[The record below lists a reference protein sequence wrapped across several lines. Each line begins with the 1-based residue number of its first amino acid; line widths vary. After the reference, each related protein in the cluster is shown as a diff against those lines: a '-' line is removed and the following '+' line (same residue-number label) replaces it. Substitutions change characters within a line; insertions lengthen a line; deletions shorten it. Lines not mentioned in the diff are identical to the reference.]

1 MVRSHPLSLTTR
13 ENPMICY
20 STDPIEMGRIKGER
34 PKYHKSR
41 EEKIDGQIE
50 TCRKE
55 GTRFLSNKQS
65 QIVKNVRMKIR
76 RGLMKSYKLNEEK

>member
-1 MVRSHPLSLTTR
+1 
-13 ENPMICY
+13 MIY